1 MKKILIVED
10 EVFLLNEIANWL
22 SYEGM
27 DVIKAA
33 DGHSAIRL
41 TEAELP
47 DLILSD
53 ILMPEMDGRTLLNS
67 IRKLPGGEGIP
78 FIFMS
83 ALSERTDI
91 RAGMEIG
98 ADDYLTKP
106 FTHSELLKAI
116 DARLEKADLVKK
128 QSDDLINNLQNRI
141 LTQLPSEISEPINSI
156 LGLAGLLAE
165 QPAVFTHDEL
175 ANMGHTILERGMH
188 LHRLAENY
196 LMYVNM
202 ELIAQPAKSLTSGSK
217 LEPVIFEESFAIA
230 RKYDRITDLYVDVEP
245 ANLEIEEKLLRKIVR
260 ELTDNAFRFS
270 EPATPVILKGTKNGE
285 YFELRISDKGEGMP
299 INAIKNIGAYMQFS
313 NKIPLKKGSG
323 LGLIISKRLVEKFG
337 GILTIDSRPGM
348 GTEVS
353 CRFKTIPAIVPI

>member
-10 EVFLLNEIANWL
+10 EVFLLNEIATWL

-27 DVIKAA
+27 EAIKAS
-33 DGHSAIRL
+33 DGHAAIRMA
-41 TEAELP
+41 EAEMP

-67 IRKLPGGEGIP
+67 IRKMAGGEGIP

-116 DARLEKADLVKK
+116 EARLGKADLAKK
-128 QSDDLINNLQNRI
+128 QTDELLNNLQNRI
-141 LTQLPSEISEPINSI
+141 ITQLPTEISEPINSI
-156 LGLAGLLAE
+156 LGLGGLLAE
-165 QPAVFTHDEL
+165 QPAAFTHEEL
-175 ANMGHTILERGMH
+175 ANMGQSILERGRH

-202 ELIAQPAKSLTSGSK
+202 ELIVQPAKSVTSKSK
-217 LEPVIFEESFAIA
+217 LEPIIFEEAFAIA
-230 RKYDRITDLYVDVEP
+230 KKYDRIMDLQVDVEP
-245 ANLEIEEKLLRKIVR
+245 ANLDIEEKLLRKIIR
-260 ELTDNAFRFS
+260 ELSDNAFRFS
-270 EPATPVILKGTKNGE
+270 EPATPVILDGTHYGAL
-285 YFELRISDKGEGMP
+285 FELVISDKGEGMSP
-299 INAIKNIGAYMQFS
+299 KALRSIGAYMQFS

-337 GILTIDSRPGM
+337 GSLTIRSTLGL
-348 GTEVS
+348 GSEVS
-353 CRFKTIPAIVPI
+353 CCFSSTPGILTK